1 MKRPLVRV
9 NLVKTAVY
17 QAHFDVDQVIAGQVA
32 ALHRIMNTLL
42 SRLDKLARNRAA
54 LDLVLENKTLT
65 GRRFNLELN
74 VSILTTTTGLLLEN
88 LFARR
93 RLRDGFAIGNLRLTD
108 VRFHSELALHAIDD
122 NLQMQF
128 AHPSNDRLTSF
139 LIGRNNTRRIFLRK
153 TPECYS
159 ELVLICAGL
168 GLDSDANY
176 RRGKLDRFQ
185 NDRLVFVA
193 NCVAGGDL
201 LHAADGDDFA
211 GACTFNNFTLICVH
225 AHQTAD
231 PFARVLGGVV
241 SVRARFDRATINAHE
256 RKLAEVLVS
265 HDFEYQSAERSAGIR
280 WTRLFVPVLRV
291 DAFDRRNIERRRQII
306 NHRIEQRLHA
316 FILES
321 RTRHDWNY
329 PQLKRTFS
337 QRFPNFI
344 FADWLSLDV
353 LVHQVVVDCRNSF
366 NQFLV
371 GRSGFRL
378 QLFRDSTVSYS
389 APFDSSFQIKPFIA
403 MMSTTPLN

>member
-54 LDLVLENKTLT
+54 LDLVLENKTFA
-65 GRRFNLELN
+65 GRGLDFQLDVRVLAP
-74 VSILTTTTGLLLEN
+74 TTCLFLEN
-88 LFARR
+88 LLAGGG
-93 RLRDGFAIGNLRLTD
+93 LRNRFTIGDLRLAD
-108 VRFHSELALHAIDD
+108 IGFDAELALHAIDD

-139 LIGRNNTRRIFLRK
+139 LIGRNNKRRIFLCQ

-159 ELVLICAGL
+159 ELVLICAGF

-201 LHAADGDDFA
+201 LHAADGDDLTRARSFNIFA
-211 GACTFNNFTLICVH
+211 LVSVH
-225 AHQTAD
+225 AHQPTHAL
-231 PFARVLGGVV
+231 ARILRRVV
-241 SVRARFDRATINAHE
+241 RVRTRLDRAAVDSHK
-256 RKLAEVLVS
+256 RKLAQMLVG
-265 HDFEYQSAERSAGIR
+265 HDLEYQAAERRIGVRRTSF
-280 WTRLFVPVLRV
+280 LVPVFRI
-291 DAFDRRNIERRRQII
+291 DAFDRRNIQRRRQVI
-306 NHRIEQRLHA
+306 NDRIEERLHT

-321 RTRHDWNY
+321 RTSHDGN
-329 PQLKRTFS
+329 
-337 QRFPNFI
+337 
-344 FADWLSLDV
+344 
-353 LVHQVVVDCRNSF
+353 
-366 NQFLV
+366 
-371 GRSGFRL
+371 
-378 QLFRDSTVSYS
+378 
-389 APFDSSFQIKPFIA
+389 
-403 MMSTTPLN
+403 